1 MKHVWHGL
9 PANAT
14 HEDQAV
20 AAELPAD
27 GAAAVARQPLAVE
40 VTEYDGVAGIRRSHR
55 LWPENLVS
63 AAHTIAAWTD
73 ESSYRLLNKFGW
85 LS

>member
-20 AAELPAD
+20 AAELPAE

-55 LWPENLVS
+55 L
-63 AAHTIAAWTD
+63 
-73 ESSYRLLNKFGW
+73 
-85 LS
+85 